1 MNPNILF
8 FARDYQSLFFP
19 LLKSDKY
26 DSIYIVKTKQEKKNV
41 LQNGGEIVFCFEEDF
56 EDLNEN
62 FILESYLEYSYGCDR
77 FYESLSLLE
86 REQILKKEISF
97 IRSIIDR
104 FKPKY
109 IINET
114 VAIELAEVLAIE
126 AKKNNI
132 KYLSWMSFPKK
143 NTFYWQEDPFHNSL
157 NNSLN
162 KLIPTDNQ
170 LKEAKLFISGIKEG
184 VIRPFYIDKTSSR
197 FSMLKLYQL
206 AKSLFFEITVIIKK
220 SKLKR
225 KVILDSSL
233 RLKIRDLK
241 LFCNSFFHG
250 KFYDNIDA
258 YKKKELVFYPLHY
271 EPEAVLFYMAY
282 FFDDQVMV
290 IENILKCINQN
301 QFLVVKEHPQQL
313 GLLLDK
319 RYRVIKKRYPNLIFI
334 RGEEKTV
341 QIMNSCSIVITLG
354 STAGFEAL
362 ALGKKVI
369 NLGRIFYDAFE
380 GVNNCKSFE
389 EIYDLIRGNKP
400 FNSSGDFEIFVAK
413 MLQYIKEGNPLPHK
427 DLYSSKNINSIRKAI
442 EDEIDKKN

>member
-1 MNPNILF
+1 MKPNILF
-8 FARDYQSLFFP
+8 FARDYQSFFFP
-19 LLKSDKY
+19 LLQSDKY
-26 DSIYIVKTKQEKKNV
+26 NSIYIVKTKQEKKNV
-41 LQNGGEIVFCFEEDF
+41 LQNGGEIVCCFEDEF
-56 EDLNEN
+56 ENLNEN

-77 FYESLSLLE
+77 FYNKLSLLE
-86 REQILKKEISF
+86 REKILKKEISF

-109 IINET
+109 ILNET

-157 NNSLN
+157 NNSLS
-162 KLIPTDNQ
+162 KLIPTEKQ
-170 LKEAKLFISGIKEG
+170 LNESKLLINGIKEG
-184 VIRPFYIDKTSSR
+184 IIRPFYVDKTSSR
-197 FSMLKLYQL
+197 FSMFKLYQL
-206 AKSLFFEITVIIKK
+206 AKSLLFEIAVFFSK

-225 KVILDSSL
+225 KVFLDSSL
-233 RLKIRDLK
+233 SLKIRDLK
-241 LFCNSFFHG
+241 LFCNSFFYS
-250 KFYDNIDA
+250 KFYDNIDN
-258 YKKKELVFYPLHY
+258 YKNKELVFYPLHY

-290 IENILKCINQN
+290 IENTLKCINQN

-319 RYRVIKKRYPNLIFI
+319 RYRKIKNRYPNLIFV

-341 QIMNSCSIVITLG
+341 QVISRCSIIITLG

-380 GVNNCKSFE
+380 GVNNCKTFE
-389 EIYDLIRGNKP
+389 EVYELIRGNKP
-400 FNSSGDFEIFVAK
+400 FNTSENFEIFVAK
-413 MLQYIKEGNPLPHK
+413 MLQYIKVGNPFQHE
-427 DLYSSKNINSIRKAI
+427 DLYTVKNINSIRKAI
-442 EDEIDKKN
+442 EDEINKKN